1 MVTQTV
7 EFDAPS
13 ISEIGSGTVTAFLFL
28 GTTLAATLSSITENA
43 TLKGRFSGTV
53 TDKATATYRVV
64 VKFNGITISEPHY
77 SVALV
82 LGAVDGTYQASEDV
96 MLLGTPVFGHSYQE
110 AFKRIEM
117 FSGASTSSGA
127 GSGTETLT
135 SVDGTRTGV
144 LVVTPA
150 GDISSVS
157 FP

>member
-1 MVTQTV
+1 MVTQTI

-53 TDKATATYRVV
+53 TDKATATYRLV

-77 SVALV
+77 SVAVV
-82 LGAVDGTYQASEDV
+82 LLLGTYQAYEDV
-96 MLLGTPVFGHSYQE
+96 MLLGTPVFGHSYNE

-117 FSGASTSSGA
+117 FCGASQSSGA
-127 GSGTETLT
+127 GTGTETLT
-135 SVDGTRTGV
+135 SVDGLKTAV
-144 LVVTPA
+144 VVVTPA

>member
-1 MVTQTV
+1 MPVTQTIS
-7 EFDAPS
+7 FDAPS
-13 ISEIGSGTVTAFLFL
+13 ISEIGSGTVTAFLFT
-28 GTTLAATLSSITENA
+28 GTTLSATLSTITENG
-43 TLKGRFSGTV
+43 TLKGRYTGTV
-53 TDKATATYRVV
+53 TDIATATYRVV

-82 LGAVDGTYQASEDV
+82 LAAATYQAYEDV

-117 FSGASTSSGA
+117 FSGASLSTGA

-135 SVDGTRTGV
+135 SVDGLKTAV
-144 LVVTPA
+144 LAVSTT

>member
-1 MVTQTV
+1 MVTQTI

-13 ISEIGSGTVTAFLFL
+13 ISEIGSGTVTAFLFS

-53 TDKATATYRVV
+53 TDKATAIYRLV

-77 SVALV
+77 SVAVVLLV
-82 LGAVDGTYQASEDV
+82 GTYQAYEDV

-117 FSGASTSSGA
+117 FSGASQSSGA
-127 GSGTETLT
+127 GTGTETLT
-135 SVDGTRTGV
+135 SVDGLKTAV